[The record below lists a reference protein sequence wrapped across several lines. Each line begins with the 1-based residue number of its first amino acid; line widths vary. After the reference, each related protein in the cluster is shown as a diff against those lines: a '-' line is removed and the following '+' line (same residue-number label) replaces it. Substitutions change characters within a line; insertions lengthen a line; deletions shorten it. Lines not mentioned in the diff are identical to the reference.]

1 MEDHLSFFAPVCV
14 KIGDRLQLIGS
25 VRDALRFLYE
35 WPPDRRGPAFGCAL
49 RSADAA
55 IAGQLSV
62 EQARQSFVSFAV
74 ITGIL
79 PKTDAATMWGSSK
92 GLGCPACGS
101 LTVDL
106 PDGVENTTLVYCDM
120 CGHSL
125 GTWGE
130 LQQKL
135 RWIGH
140 GVFEMSEGR
149 IKPI

>member
-1 MEDHLSFFAPVCV
+1 MDDLSFFAPVWV
-14 KIGDRLQLIGS
+14 KTGDSVRLIGS

-49 RSADAA
+49 KSADAA

-62 EQARQSFVSFAV
+62 EQARQAFLSFAG
-74 ITGIL
+74 ITGVL
-79 PKTDAATMWGSSK
+79 AKSDAATIADSSK

-106 PDGVENTTLVYCDM
+106 PDGVENSTLVHCDR

-125 GTWGE
+125 GAWGE
-130 LQQKL
+130 LQDKL
-135 RWIGH
+135 RRIGH
-140 GVFEMSEGR
+140 GVFEMSDGR
-149 IKPI
+149 IKPL

>member
-1 MEDHLSFFAPVCV
+1 MNDLSFFAPVCV
-14 KIGDRLQLIGS
+14 KTGDRLQLIGS

-35 WPPDRRGPAFGCAL
+35 WPQQRRGPAFGCAL
-49 RSADAA
+49 KSADAA

-62 EQARQSFVSFAV
+62 EKARQAFVSFAD

-79 PKTDAATMWGSSK
+79 TKNDAVTVSGGSK

-101 LTVDL
+101 LKVDL
-106 PDGVENTTLVYCDM
+106 PDGVENTTLVYCDS

-125 GTWGE
+125 GTWGD

-135 RWIGH
+135 RRIGR